1 MFTHIKIW
9 IFLNR
14 YIVLVFNYYLKILIK
29 VHQVLLMANNDE
41 DHVLKNMT

>member
-14 YIVLVFNYYLKILIK
+14 LHCFSFQLLFKNINKSTSSLVNGK
-29 VHQVLLMANNDE
+29 QRQE
-41 DHVLKNMT
+41 HVLKNMT